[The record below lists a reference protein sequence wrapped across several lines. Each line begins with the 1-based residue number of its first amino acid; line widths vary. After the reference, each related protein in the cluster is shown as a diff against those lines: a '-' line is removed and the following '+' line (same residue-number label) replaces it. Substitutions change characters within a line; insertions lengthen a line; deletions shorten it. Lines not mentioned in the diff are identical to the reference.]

1 MLYHRTVCEEAKDEL
16 LDLIDWCYRKILNL
30 TRNRPERVS
39 SELSKEEE
47 LEFQINELDFGMGM
61 CSISMI
67 RFITDHLEGLNLSVI
82 QQLVE
87 QCDILCVLIP
97 LMETKPWF
105 KDVKSS
111 KLIYEDQHWQPY
123 KDNSKMP
130 KIEAQIWLTVYN
142 LFMNPDVRNKY
153 EINSFRKNNLLRV
166 SIT

>member
-1 MLYHRTVCEEAKDEL
+1 M
-16 LDLIDWCYRKILNL
+16 IL
-30 TRNRPERVS
+30 TRERPERLDQ
-39 SELSKEEE
+39 EISKEEE
-47 LEFQINELDFGMGM
+47 LEFQIKDLDFAMGI

-67 RFITDHLEGLNLSVI
+67 RFITDHLESLNLAVI

-97 LMETKPWF
+97 LMESKPWF
-105 KDVKSS
+105 KDSKSS
-111 KLIYEDQHWQPY
+111 KLLYEDQHWQPY
-123 KDNSKMP
+123 RDASKMP

-166 SIT
+166 NII